1 MFDDREDLALKQ
13 KGLAGEL
20 SRGIQAEA
28 GIKYAWVKH
37 SIKNK
42 DLSFVRH
49 CQCNT

>member
-1 MFDDREDLALKQ
+1 MFDDRVDLALKQ

-28 GIKYAWVKH
+28 GLNAWVKH